1 MFPVEQNGFLP
12 KSENLVTPL
21 SAYAACYEQW
31 LVRQISQKT
40 LVANVPVP
48 DAQRKALLA
57 DWLRELVATGQL
69 KSRDRLPV
77 YAALGATFALSDDQV
92 ASVVR
97 RLRREKIL
105 ARRRPRQ
112 DAGKPQW
119 QRRDDYCLEWIGEQ
133 RAIRYDQLQ
142 RLLAGESDGQPAD
155 PQQLSMTRTT
165 QIISRWQRAHLVEY
179 RKIYV
184 RQPGWIWLTRKG
196 LTFAELEYR
205 PGAPAESL
213 LNHLYY
219 INEVRLALEEEYS
232 WDRLDWTSERELQ
245 HWREQMRE
253 RGSKLSHTPDAIAE
267 VDTQKIDIEV
277 ELTRKSQH
285 EIERVLRGKWIF
297 ASSTNALRYYVSRQ
311 ARATVNAAWKEVRR
325 AYEAQSNRPW
335 VEVVELDELFR
346 RPEQHRG
353 E

>member
-1 MFPVEQNGFLP
+1 MSPVERNGFIP
-12 KSENLVTPL
+12 RPENLVAPL

-40 LVANVPVP
+40 LMANVPVP

-57 DWLRELVATGQL
+57 DWLRELVASGQL
-69 KSRDRLPV
+69 KSRDRLPM

-97 RLRREKIL
+97 QLRREKVL

-119 QRRDDYCLEWIGEQ
+119 QRRDNYCLGWIGEQ

-142 RLLAGESDGQPAD
+142 RLLVRESDGQPAD
-155 PQQLSMTRTT
+155 SQQLSMTRTT
-165 QIISRWQRAHLVEY
+165 QIIGRWQRAHLVEY

-196 LTFAELEYR
+196 LAFVDQEYR
-205 PGAPAESL
+205 PGVPAESL

-219 INEVRLALEEEYS
+219 INEVRLALEDEYP
-232 WDRLDWTSERELQ
+232 WERLDWTSERELQ
-245 HWREQMRE
+245 HWREEMRE

-267 VDTQKIDIEV
+267 VDGQEIDIEV
-277 ELTRKSQH
+277 ELTRKPQY
-285 EIERVLRGKWIF
+285 EIERVLCGKWVY

-311 ARATVNAAWKEVRR
+311 ARTTVKAAWKEVQR
-325 AYEAQSNRPW
+325 AYVARGLRPW
-335 VEVVELDELFR
+335 VEIVELDDLFR
-346 RPEQHRG
+346 RPEQRRG
-353 E
+353 G